1 MDMAI
6 MKRKN
11 RVRNKLKIK
20 KGRKRFKRKMIYL
33 RLRYREI

>member
-1 MDMAI
+1 MAI

-20 KGRKRFKRKMIYL
+20 KGRKRLKRKMIYL